1 MSLRKYFDMKY
12 WRLSFKILLVVI
24 YSILSIFTYKEF
36 LIVAPFGIFISLL
49 NVMSFR
55 VLLRVLGYVFIFT
68 LISQGF
74 FYYGF
79 YLGQKVHI
87 IFWILR
93 PEVPILGTIT
103 GGGIALTVEGLYH
116 GLIVGTKIITLTLIG
131 LAFMSKTKASEFL
144 PMLKKISRKLAF
156 SVVLVFRYFPIIMND
171 FQNAYEGLKT
181 RGIEKIGVIRGLKL
195 IFKAVIINMAKR
207 AESITIAATFRKIY

>member
-1 MSLRKYFDMKY
+1 MSLREYFDMKH
-12 WRLSFKILLVVI
+12 WRLSLKILLVVI

-49 NVMSFR
+49 NIMNFGI
-55 VLLRVLGYVFIFT
+55 LIRVLGCVFIFT

-79 YLGQKVHI
+79 YLGQNVHI
-87 IFWILR
+87 IFWVVR
-93 PEVPILGTIT
+93 PEVPILGIIT
-103 GGGIALTVEGLYH
+103 GGIALTVEGLYH

-131 LAFMSKTKASEFL
+131 LAFMSKTRVSEFL
-144 PMLKKISRKLAF
+144 PILKKISHKLAF
-156 SVVLVFRYFPIIMND
+156 SIVLVFRYFPIIMSD
-171 FQNAYEGLKT
+171 FQNAYDGLKT
-181 RGIEKIGVIRGLKL
+181 RGIERIGIIKGLKL

-207 AESITIAATFRKIY
+207 AESITIAATFRRIY